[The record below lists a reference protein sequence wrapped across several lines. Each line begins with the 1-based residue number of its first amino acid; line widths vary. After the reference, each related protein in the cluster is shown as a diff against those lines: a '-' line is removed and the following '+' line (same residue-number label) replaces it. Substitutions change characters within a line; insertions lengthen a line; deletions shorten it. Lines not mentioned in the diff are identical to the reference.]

1 MIILRSERLE
11 EDRRQALLDL
21 ALDDAGVAREEPEH
35 AVVLTEHEGP
45 EARETARGPRDAPSV
60 DSTGM
65 RNFSPEAAKSG
76 GGYLMA
82 PAVRPET

>member
-35 AVVLTEHEGP
+35 AVVLAEHEGP
-45 EARETARGPRDAPSV
+45 EARETARGLRGAPSV
-60 DSTGM
+60 DSTGR

>member
-1 MIILRSERLE
+1 MRWFS
-11 EDRRQALLDL
+11 
-21 ALDDAGVAREEPEH
+21 PS
-35 AVVLTEHEGP
+35 HEGP
-45 EARETARGPRDAPSV
+45 EARETARGLRGAPSV
-60 DSTGM
+60 DGTGM